1 MYSAVY
7 LNPEYLNYILSLIP
21 GRISYLDL
29 SVSSLLPGLRRV
41 PLPLSLFAAKK
52 HSLTMSERKPFA
64 SDPLG
69 DGDAP
74 HTTASG
80 VDEKAD
86 VARHQTTMV
95 DVSVHRL
102 AEKRG
107 DGADGLAPMDDIE
120 QVMTKIEVLGVEECR
135 QILSD
140 MLEYHKYDYNFGDDT
155 RTRFWNLIS
164 GPADGQTP
172 DEWETELKTET
183 AVCKFFS
190 PYPEVRAITDA
201 TDDEDMPCETLRAVF
216 LGLVWAVI
224 SQFTNS
230 LFNSRYPQ
238 IVLSSAVAQIL
249 LYPCGMVLQYML
261 PDWGFTW
268 RGSRVS
274 LNPGPWTYKE
284 QMLATIMINVGS
296 TSAYCFWNIQT
307 QTVYYHDKW
316 LTPAYS
322 IMLLLA
328 TQMMGLGFSGLL
340 RRFVI
345 YPVEAIWPS
354 ILPTL
359 ALNRALLVPE
369 KRETIHGWSI
379 TRYKFFFIVF
389 AGTFVYY
396 WLPGYLFPALS
407 TFAWMTWIAP
417 RHFNLNIITGSMA
430 GLGFNPIPTFDWN
443 YMSVYSQPLV
453 YPFFVTLQQY
463 IGSIIG
469 GLAIVGLYW
478 SNVQWTAYLPIN
490 DSGIFDNLGH
500 RYNISRVVVP
510 GTGTLN
516 QTAYEEYSPA
526 FYSAG
531 NLVVYGAFFA
541 FYPLTFVFIFLDAW
555 RPLWRATKSMC
566 TSVAELTT
574 RILSGVGK
582 SVGALARGRVVDSG
596 RHLLNISQTESSIYD
611 GFDNALTDLV
621 RKYPEVPDW
630 WFLII
635 ALISFIFSII
645 ILKEWPQLDTPVW
658 TIFFVI
664 ALNLIFLVPM
674 SYLYAISG
682 TTEGLNVV
690 TELIVGYALPGHPE
704 ALMFVKAFG
713 YNINGQ
719 ADNYISDQKMG
730 FYAKLPP
737 RAMYRGQVLSSFVS
751 SFVAYAVVQF
761 ADNEIPHICD
771 PHQESNFTCANG
783 SRVYFAA
790 SVVWGAIGPARTF
803 SQMYPALKY
812 CFLLGFLLAV
822 FWWTGKRFGSN
833 VRNAAKKA
841 LPSAIYTPINIIFF
855 KPLAL
860 LRDIHPSLVMN
871 GFLFWAP
878 NNLSYFTGG
887 LYAAAA
893 FMYYLRRYKTAWW
906 EKYNYL
912 LSAAMT
918 GAVAFCG
925 IIIFFAVQ
933 YHPKDI
939 DWWGVSIVAN
949 TIDGRGLDGEQSSLL
964 KPNGTFGPAKW
975 N

>member
-1 MYSAVY
+1 
-7 LNPEYLNYILSLIP
+7 
-21 GRISYLDL
+21 
-29 SVSSLLPGLRRV
+29 
-41 PLPLSLFAAKK
+41 
-52 HSLTMSERKPFA
+52 MSERKPYA
-64 SDPLG
+64 NDSIG
-69 DGDAP
+69 DVDAP
-74 HTTASG
+74 PYTTTTTTM
-80 VDEKAD
+80 DEKAEI
-86 VARHQTTMV
+86 ARHHAAV
-95 DVSVHRL
+95 DADVHQL

-120 QVMTKIEVLGVEECR
+120 QVITKIEVLGVEECR

-140 MLEYHKYDYNFGDDT
+140 MLEYHKYDYNFGETT
-155 RTRFWNLIS
+155 RAHFQRLID

-172 DEWETELKTET
+172 EEWETELKTET
-183 AVCKFFS
+183 AVNKFFS
-190 PYPEVRAITDA
+190 PYPEVRAITTP
-201 TDDEDMPCETLRAVF
+201 TDDQDMPCETPRAVF
-216 LGLVWAVI
+216 LGLCWAVV

-238 IVLSSAVAQIL
+238 ITLSSSVAQIL
-249 LYPCGMVLQYML
+249 LYPCGLLFQYIL

-274 LNPGPWTYKE
+274 LNPGPWSYKE

-307 QTVYYHDKW
+307 QTVYYGDKW

-322 IMLLLA
+322 ILLLLS

-379 TRYKFFFIVF
+379 SRYKFFFIVF
-389 AGTFVYY
+389 AAMFVYF
-396 WLPGYLFPALS
+396 WIPGYLFPALS

-417 RHFNLNIITGSMA
+417 RHFTLNTITGSQA

-443 YMSVYSQPLV
+443 YLAVYSQPLV
-453 YPFFVTLQQY
+453 YPFFATIQQY
-463 IGSIIG
+463 IGTIIG
-469 GLAIVGLYW
+469 GLCIVGLYW
-478 SNVQWTAYLPIN
+478 TNVQWSAYLPIN
-490 DSGIFDNLGH
+490 DSGIFDNTGA

-516 QTAYEEYSPA
+516 QTAYEAYSPA
-526 FYSAG
+526 YYSAG

-566 TSVAELTT
+566 ASVAEVTA
-574 RILSGVGK
+574 RFFSGIASSAGSLV
-582 SVGALARGRVVDSG
+582 RGRFGDSA
-596 RHLLNISQTESSIYD
+596 RHLYNIGKTESSIYD
-611 GFDNALTDLV
+611 GFDNPLTDLV

-630 WFLII
+630 WFLMI

-645 ILKEWPQLDTPVW
+645 ILTQWPQLDTPVW

-664 ALNLIFLVPM
+664 ALNLIFLIPM

-737 RAMYRGQVLSSFVS
+737 RAMYRGQVLSSVVC
-751 SFVAYAVVQF
+751 SFIAYAVVQF
-761 ADNEIPHICD
+761 ADTQIPHICD
-771 PHQESNFTCANG
+771 PHQESKFTCANG
-783 SRVYFAA
+783 SQVYFSA
-790 SVVWGAIGPARTF
+790 SVVWGAIGPARIF
-803 SQMYPALKY
+803 SQIYPALKY

-822 FWWTGKRFGSN
+822 FWWVGKRFGSH
-833 VRNAAKKA
+833 VRNAAKNA
-841 LPSAIYTPINIIFF
+841 LPGAIYTPLNLVFF
-855 KPLAL
+855 KPLSL
-860 LRDIHPSLVMN
+860 LKNIHPSLIMN
-871 GFLFWAP
+871 GLLFWAP

-887 LYAAAA
+887 VYVSFA

-912 LSAAMT
+912 LSAGLT

-925 IIIFFAVQ
+925 IILFFAVQ

-939 DWWGVSIVAN
+939 HWWGTDIVGN
-949 TIDGRGLDGEQSSLL
+949 TIDGRGLDDAQVALL
-964 KPNGTFGPAKW
+964 STNSTFGPSTW
-975 N
+975 H